1 MNFRAFV
8 IEKEKTSTQKWN
20 SFSRVELFGP
30 KRIVGGLECPWMLK
44 WLCKKTIFA
53 KVDSCKIGAV

>member
-1 MNFRAFV
+1 MNFKAFAT
-8 IEKEKTSTQKWN
+8 EKEKTSTQKRN
-20 SFSRVELFGP
+20 SFSRVEHYGT
-30 KRIVGGLECPWMLK
+30 KTVDGGEECSWMLK